1 MGAHPA
7 YASDGYL
14 QCPIAGEPALDRRAE
29 RGISQPA
36 RSPRYPHCEEAN
48 IEGPMGGL
56 VQRGSNFS
64 LQRTAGFRFRRFVGH
79 WPAAAEF
86 WRWAAK

>member
-1 MGAHPA
+1 
-7 YASDGYL
+7 
-14 QCPIAGEPALDRRAE
+14 
-29 RGISQPA
+29 
-36 RSPRYPHCEEAN
+36 
-48 IEGPMGGL
+48 MGGL